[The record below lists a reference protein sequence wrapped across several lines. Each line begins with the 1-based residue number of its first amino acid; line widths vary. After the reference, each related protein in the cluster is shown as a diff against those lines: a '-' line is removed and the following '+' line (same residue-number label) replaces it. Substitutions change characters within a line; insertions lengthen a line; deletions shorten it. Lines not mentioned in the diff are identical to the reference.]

1 MVSELIGERL
11 QIFSLFTYS
20 LEKPQKIVDIFLITY
35 KHFDPFA
42 ITKLVFVEF
51 VVASSCRV
59 AGLSI

>member
-1 MVSELIGERL
+1 MIRPLEFLLCGIRARFIGERL

-42 ITKLVFVEF
+42 ITT
-51 VVASSCRV
+51 
-59 AGLSI
+59 